1 MRLLLV
7 EDERRMAAL
16 LEQGFTEE
24 GIHVFLVYDGE
35 DGLAAAQAST
45 FDAIVLDIQLPRLD
59 GMTIAR
65 RLRRNG
71 NQTPILMLTARD
83 TERDMLE
90 ALNLGADDYVTKPF
104 SFEILLARVRAISR
118 RAQLPQP
125 VKYQFAN
132 LHLNTVTREVSREGI
147 SIRLTRREHDLLELL
162 IRNAGRPVTRD
173 AILEAVWGFRNDIE
187 ENTVEAFV
195 KLLRHKVDAPFPIR
209 LIQTVRGVGYC
220 LRLPP
225 A

>member
-1 MRLLLV
+1 
-7 EDERRMAAL
+7 MAAL
-16 LEQGFTEE
+16 LERGFTEE
-24 GIHVFLVYDGE
+24 GVHVFLAYDGE
-35 DGLAAAQAST
+35 DGLAAAQCAC
-45 FDAIVLDIQLPRLD
+45 FDAIILDVQLPRMD
-59 GMTIAR
+59 GMTVAR
-65 RLRRNG
+65 RLRKNG

-83 TERDMLE
+83 TEKDVLE

-104 SFEILLARVRAISR
+104 SFEVLLARVRAISR

-125 VKYQFAN
+125 VNFQFAN
-132 LHLNTVTREVSREGI
+132 LSLNTITREVTREGVP
-147 SIRLTRREHDLLELL
+147 IRLTRREHDLLELL

-173 AILEAVWGFRNDIE
+173 VILQAVWGFRSDIE

-195 KLLRHKVDAPFPIR
+195 KLLRQKVDAPFSIR

-220 LRLPP
+220 LRLPE